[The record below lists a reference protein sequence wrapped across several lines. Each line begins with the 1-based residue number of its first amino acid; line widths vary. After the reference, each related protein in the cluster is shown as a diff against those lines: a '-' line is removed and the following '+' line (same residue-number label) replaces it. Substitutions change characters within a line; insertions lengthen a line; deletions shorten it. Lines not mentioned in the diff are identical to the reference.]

1 MERDVLPQGGETLP
15 TEENVLERG
24 ETQPED
30 PEAVIARL
38 LRQNEQLREQ
48 LRRYEQNGAA
58 KLYYALNRKQNE
70 MADLLNNKLLKD
82 LQLDDPK
89 DKTFDRLKVIWN
101 DAASIATAAKTLGEV
116 AGVTQDEKKDIE
128 RKPFNDRLAEERR

>member
-128 RKPFNDRLAEERR
+128 RKPFNDRLAEARR